1 MFQLGR
7 IEKLH
12 DYFSACSRRREQAV
26 FFYRVAGYSG
36 EVAAFLTQYDQAART
51 NGVVIEGRI
60 PNPDPKQL
68 DYLAEMMGSD
78 FQLDVGFLT
87 QKLTR
92 WLPRL
97 TGAQR
102 EAVVTAMTATLQ
114 DLQAHGKNEN
124 MLRNAYIKY
133 MCWLYYKFERILGRL
148 GGDELPKILYDGTVS
163 SYELQLLVILAR
175 AGADIVLL
183 ERAGDAGYLRCDP
196 TSQYAQLYQAPGLTP
211 FPADFSLR
219 QLREQGRQQAERQ
232 KLYGAPAG
240 IAPCT
245 NAWMKTPD
253 VKEILTAVRARGDD
267 PKLFY
272 NAFVV
277 QYGVEDKL
285 LFPSDMVAFYQQLK
299 REGRKVCL
307 ENGRLPPPT
316 PEEIAAVRR
325 RNHQTAEQLAADLAA
340 NLQYPNNQQ
349 LQTLMRQAFLDVVLE
364 EDKAV
369 GGNLNRL
376 LNKAVYLVAWMKRYQ
391 KDLFQNWQAPE
402 VGVFLLFGACSG
414 DNEALFLRL
423 LAKLP
428 VDVLVLLPDL
438 NAPCVLKDPTLLDLH
453 KEHSLPMTD
462 FPVEPSQ
469 MRVRTAA
476 YQAEREMDSILY
488 QNTGLYRAKQHQKA
502 EAVTLQTMY
511 EEIGLLWD
519 QELKYRPGFAAEGD
533 MVTVPVLLE
542 KICGIKDG
550 PILPYWLEIK
560 KLVTPETTL
569 VTKLPWQTGLE
580 ANPMK
585 PYATQFLRQG
595 RLQREKIKQHKDY
608 PYGILRPE
616 IQDYLLDKLQVLLD
630 EKLIAGTYQNGTE
643 YTIVSTILGLPK
655 DLLRRI
661 QNFDFTKKNPK
672 LIIISTTEETLSLE
686 DSILV
691 AFLNLVGFDILFFV
705 PTGYQSIEKYFQKPF
720 ANEHQLG
727 PYRYDLQVPDFR
739 TLHEGG
745 KSSIRKLFAEGVFK
759 PWDWILQSPPP
770 ARPRRNRTPRPPQS
784 RRRPIPSTTS
794 WPTAS
799 RWTRPSPAPRKWTSW
814 PARSRC
820 IT

>member
-78 FQLDVGFLT
+78 FQLDAGFLT

-92 WLPRL
+92 WLTRL

-307 ENGRLPPPT
+307 KNGRLPPPT

-428 VDVLVLLPDL
+428 VDVLALLPDL
-438 NAPCVLKDPTLLDLH
+438 NAPCVLKDPALLDLH
-453 KEHSLPMTD
+453 KEQSLPMTD

-488 QNTGLYRAKQHQKA
+488 QNTGLYRARQHQKA

-533 MVTVPVLLE
+533 TVTVPVLLE

-550 PILPYWLEIK
+550 PILPYWLDIK

-745 KSSIRKLFAEGVFK
+745 KSSIRKLFG
-759 PWDWILQSPPP
+759 
-770 ARPRRNRTPRPPQS
+770 
-784 RRRPIPSTTS
+784 
-794 WPTAS
+794 
-799 RWTRPSPAPRKWTSW
+799 
-814 PARSRC
+814 RSF
-820 IT
+820 

>member
-78 FQLDVGFLT
+78 FQLDAGFLT

-196 TSQYAQLYQAPGLTP
+196 TSQYAGLYQAPGLTP

-253 VKEILTAVRARGDD
+253 GKEILTAVRARGDD

-438 NAPCVLKDPTLLDLH
+438 NAPCVLKDPALLDLH

-533 MVTVPVLLE
+533 TVTVPVLLE

-672 LIIISTTEETLSLE
+672 LIISSTTEETLSLE

-745 KSSIRKLFAEGVFK
+745 KSSIRKLFG
-759 PWDWILQSPPP
+759 
-770 ARPRRNRTPRPPQS
+770 
-784 RRRPIPSTTS
+784 
-794 WPTAS
+794 
-799 RWTRPSPAPRKWTSW
+799 
-814 PARSRC
+814 RSF
-820 IT
+820 

>member
-745 KSSIRKLFAEGVFK
+745 KSSIRKLFG
-759 PWDWILQSPPP
+759 
-770 ARPRRNRTPRPPQS
+770 
-784 RRRPIPSTTS
+784 
-794 WPTAS
+794 
-799 RWTRPSPAPRKWTSW
+799 
-814 PARSRC
+814 RSF
-820 IT
+820 

>member
-78 FQLDVGFLT
+78 FQLDAGFLT

-245 NAWMKTPD
+245 NAWMKAPD

-438 NAPCVLKDPTLLDLH
+438 NAPCVLKDPALLDLH

-488 QNTGLYRAKQHQKA
+488 QNTGLYRARQHQKA

-533 MVTVPVLLE
+533 TVTVPVLLE

-550 PILPYWLEIK
+550 PILPYWLDIK

-580 ANPMK
+580 VNPMK

-745 KSSIRKLFAEGVFK
+745 KSSIRKLFG
-759 PWDWILQSPPP
+759 
-770 ARPRRNRTPRPPQS
+770 
-784 RRRPIPSTTS
+784 
-794 WPTAS
+794 
-799 RWTRPSPAPRKWTSW
+799 
-814 PARSRC
+814 RSF
-820 IT
+820 

>member
-78 FQLDVGFLT
+78 FQLDAGFLT

-102 EAVVTAMTATLQ
+102 ETVVTAMTATLQ

-402 VGVFLLFGACSG
+402 VGVFILFGACSG

-438 NAPCVLKDPTLLDLH
+438 NAPCVLKDPALLDLH

-488 QNTGLYRAKQHQKA
+488 QNTGLYRARQHQKA

-533 MVTVPVLLE
+533 TVTVPVLLE

-745 KSSIRKLFAEGVFK
+745 KSSIRKLFG
-759 PWDWILQSPPP
+759 
-770 ARPRRNRTPRPPQS
+770 
-784 RRRPIPSTTS
+784 
-794 WPTAS
+794 
-799 RWTRPSPAPRKWTSW
+799 
-814 PARSRC
+814 RSF
-820 IT
+820 

>member
-78 FQLDVGFLT
+78 FQLDAGFLT

-245 NAWMKTPD
+245 NAWMKAPD
-253 VKEILTAVRARGDD
+253 GKEILTAVRARGDD

-438 NAPCVLKDPTLLDLH
+438 NAPCVLKDPALLDLH

-488 QNTGLYRAKQHQKA
+488 QNTGLYRARQHQKA

-533 MVTVPVLLE
+533 TVTVPVLLE

-727 PYRYDLQVPDFR
+727 PYRYDLRVPDFR

-745 KSSIRKLFAEGVFK
+745 KSSIRKLFG
-759 PWDWILQSPPP
+759 
-770 ARPRRNRTPRPPQS
+770 
-784 RRRPIPSTTS
+784 
-794 WPTAS
+794 
-799 RWTRPSPAPRKWTSW
+799 
-814 PARSRC
+814 RSF
-820 IT
+820 

>member
-78 FQLDVGFLT
+78 FQLDAGFLT

-163 SYELQLLVILAR
+163 SYELQLLVIMAR

-196 TSQYAQLYQAPGLTP
+196 TSQYAQLYQASGLTP

-245 NAWMKTPD
+245 NAWMKAPD
-253 VKEILTAVRARGDD
+253 GKEILTAVRARGDD

-376 LNKAVYLVAWMKRYQ
+376 LNKAVYLVVWMKRYQ

-438 NAPCVLKDPTLLDLH
+438 NAPCVLKDPALLDLH

-488 QNTGLYRAKQHQKA
+488 QNTGLYRARQHQKA

-533 MVTVPVLLE
+533 TVTVPVLLE

-745 KSSIRKLFAEGVFK
+745 KSSIRKLFG
-759 PWDWILQSPPP
+759 
-770 ARPRRNRTPRPPQS
+770 
-784 RRRPIPSTTS
+784 
-794 WPTAS
+794 
-799 RWTRPSPAPRKWTSW
+799 
-814 PARSRC
+814 RSF
-820 IT
+820 

>member
-1 MFQLGR
+1 MKAEERNGILYPVKVSKVNRMTNGMFQLGR

-78 FQLDVGFLT
+78 FQLDAGFLT

-211 FPADFSLR
+211 FPVDFSLR

-253 VKEILTAVRARGDD
+253 GKEILTAVRARGDD

-349 LQTLMRQAFLDVVLE
+349 LQTLMRQAFLDVVLG

-402 VGVFLLFGACSG
+402 VGVFILFGACSG

-438 NAPCVLKDPTLLDLH
+438 NAPCVLKDPALLDLH

-533 MVTVPVLLE
+533 TVTVPVLLE

-745 KSSIRKLFAEGVFK
+745 KSSIRKLFG
-759 PWDWILQSPPP
+759 
-770 ARPRRNRTPRPPQS
+770 
-784 RRRPIPSTTS
+784 
-794 WPTAS
+794 
-799 RWTRPSPAPRKWTSW
+799 
-814 PARSRC
+814 RSF
-820 IT
+820 

>member
-78 FQLDVGFLT
+78 FQLDAGFLT

-97 TGAQR
+97 TGTQR

-245 NAWMKTPD
+245 NAWMKAPD

-376 LNKAVYLVAWMKRYQ
+376 RNKAVYLVAWMKRYQ

-402 VGVFLLFGACSG
+402 VGVFILFGACSG

-438 NAPCVLKDPTLLDLH
+438 NAPCVLKDPALLDLH

-533 MVTVPVLLE
+533 TVTVPVLLE

-550 PILPYWLEIK
+550 PILPYWLDIK

-672 LIIISTTEETLSLE
+672 LILISTTEETLSLE

-745 KSSIRKLFAEGVFK
+745 KSSIRKLFG
-759 PWDWILQSPPP
+759 
-770 ARPRRNRTPRPPQS
+770 
-784 RRRPIPSTTS
+784 
-794 WPTAS
+794 
-799 RWTRPSPAPRKWTSW
+799 
-814 PARSRC
+814 RSF
-820 IT
+820 

>member
-78 FQLDVGFLT
+78 FQLDAGFLT

-183 ERAGDAGYLRCDP
+183 ERAGDEGYLRCDP
-196 TSQYAQLYQAPGLTP
+196 TSQYAQFYQAPGLTP

-253 VKEILTAVRARGDD
+253 GKEILTAVRARGDD

-402 VGVFLLFGACSG
+402 VGVFILFGACSG

-438 NAPCVLKDPTLLDLH
+438 NAPCVLKDPALLDLH

-533 MVTVPVLLE
+533 TVTVPVLLE
-542 KICGIKDG
+542 KICGMKDG

-745 KSSIRKLFAEGVFK
+745 KSSIRKLFG
-759 PWDWILQSPPP
+759 
-770 ARPRRNRTPRPPQS
+770 
-784 RRRPIPSTTS
+784 
-794 WPTAS
+794 
-799 RWTRPSPAPRKWTSW
+799 
-814 PARSRC
+814 RSF
-820 IT
+820 

>member
-1 MFQLGR
+1 MKAEERNGILYPVKVSKVNRMTNGMFQLGR

-78 FQLDVGFLT
+78 FQLDAGFLT

-97 TGAQR
+97 TGTQR

-438 NAPCVLKDPTLLDLH
+438 NAPCVLKDPALLDLH

-533 MVTVPVLLE
+533 TVTVPVLLE
-542 KICGIKDG
+542 KICGMKDG

-630 EKLIAGTYQNGTE
+630 EKLITGTYQNGTE

-745 KSSIRKLFAEGVFK
+745 KSSIRKLFG
-759 PWDWILQSPPP
+759 
-770 ARPRRNRTPRPPQS
+770 
-784 RRRPIPSTTS
+784 
-794 WPTAS
+794 
-799 RWTRPSPAPRKWTSW
+799 
-814 PARSRC
+814 RSF
-820 IT
+820 

>member
-78 FQLDVGFLT
+78 FQLDAGFLT

-245 NAWMKTPD
+245 NAWMKAPD

-316 PEEIAAVRR
+316 PEEIAAVWR

-402 VGVFLLFGACSG
+402 VGVFILFGACSG

-438 NAPCVLKDPTLLDLH
+438 NAPCVLKDPALLDLH

-533 MVTVPVLLE
+533 TVTIPVLLE
-542 KICGIKDG
+542 KICGMKEG
-550 PILPYWLEIK
+550 PILPYWLDIK

-727 PYRYDLQVPDFR
+727 PYRYDLRVPDFQ

-745 KSSIRKLFAEGVFK
+745 KSSIRKLFG
-759 PWDWILQSPPP
+759 
-770 ARPRRNRTPRPPQS
+770 
-784 RRRPIPSTTS
+784 
-794 WPTAS
+794 
-799 RWTRPSPAPRKWTSW
+799 
-814 PARSRC
+814 RSF
-820 IT
+820 

>member
-78 FQLDVGFLT
+78 FQLDAGFLT

-245 NAWMKTPD
+245 NAWMKAPD
-253 VKEILTAVRARGDD
+253 GKEILTAVRARGDD

-402 VGVFLLFGACSG
+402 VGVFILFGACSG

-438 NAPCVLKDPTLLDLH
+438 NAPCVLKDPALLDLH
-453 KEHSLPMTD
+453 KEQSLPMTD

-533 MVTVPVLLE
+533 TVTVPVLLE

-727 PYRYDLQVPDFR
+727 PSRYDLQVPDFR

-745 KSSIRKLFAEGVFK
+745 KSSIRKLFG
-759 PWDWILQSPPP
+759 
-770 ARPRRNRTPRPPQS
+770 
-784 RRRPIPSTTS
+784 
-794 WPTAS
+794 
-799 RWTRPSPAPRKWTSW
+799 
-814 PARSRC
+814 RSF
-820 IT
+820 

>member
-211 FPADFSLR
+211 FPADCSLR

-245 NAWMKTPD
+245 NAWMKTQD

-533 MVTVPVLLE
+533 TVTVPVLLE

-616 IQDYLLDKLQVLLD
+616 IQDCLLDKLQVLLD

-745 KSSIRKLFAEGVFK
+745 KSSIRKLFG
-759 PWDWILQSPPP
+759 
-770 ARPRRNRTPRPPQS
+770 
-784 RRRPIPSTTS
+784 
-794 WPTAS
+794 
-799 RWTRPSPAPRKWTSW
+799 
-814 PARSRC
+814 RSF
-820 IT
+820 

>member
-1 MFQLGR
+1 MTNGMFQLGR

-78 FQLDVGFLT
+78 FQLDAGFLT

-196 TSQYAQLYQAPGLTP
+196 TSQYARLYQAPGLTP

-253 VKEILTAVRARGDD
+253 GKEILTAVRARGDD

-402 VGVFLLFGACSG
+402 VGVFILFGACSG

-438 NAPCVLKDPTLLDLH
+438 NAPCVLKDPALLDLH
-453 KEHSLPMTD
+453 KEQSLPMTD

-488 QNTGLYRAKQHQKA
+488 QNTGLYRARQHQKA

-533 MVTVPVLLE
+533 TVTVPVLLE

-550 PILPYWLEIK
+550 PILPYWLDIK

-745 KSSIRKLFAEGVFK
+745 KSSIRKLFG
-759 PWDWILQSPPP
+759 
-770 ARPRRNRTPRPPQS
+770 
-784 RRRPIPSTTS
+784 
-794 WPTAS
+794 
-799 RWTRPSPAPRKWTSW
+799 
-814 PARSRC
+814 RSF
-820 IT
+820 

>member
-78 FQLDVGFLT
+78 FQLDAGFLT

-253 VKEILTAVRARGDD
+253 GKEILTAVRARGDD

-316 PEEIAAVRR
+316 PEEIAAVWR

-402 VGVFLLFGACSG
+402 VGVFILFGACSG

-438 NAPCVLKDPTLLDLH
+438 NAPCVLKDPALLDLH

-533 MVTVPVLLE
+533 TVTVPVLLE

-550 PILPYWLEIK
+550 PILPYWLDIK

-727 PYRYDLQVPDFR
+727 PYRYDLRVPDFR

-745 KSSIRKLFAEGVFK
+745 KSSIRKLFG
-759 PWDWILQSPPP
+759 
-770 ARPRRNRTPRPPQS
+770 
-784 RRRPIPSTTS
+784 
-794 WPTAS
+794 
-799 RWTRPSPAPRKWTSW
+799 
-814 PARSRC
+814 RSF
-820 IT
+820 

>member
-78 FQLDVGFLT
+78 FQLDAGFLT

-97 TGAQR
+97 TGVQR
-102 EAVVTAMTATLQ
+102 EAVVTAMTAPLQ

-196 TSQYAQLYQAPGLTP
+196 TSQYAQLYQAPGLTS
-211 FPADFSLR
+211 FPADFSLP

-364 EDKAV
+364 EDKTV

-402 VGVFLLFGACSG
+402 VGVFILFGACSG

-438 NAPCVLKDPTLLDLH
+438 NAPCVLKDPALLDLH

-533 MVTVPVLLE
+533 TVTVPVLLE

-691 AFLNLVGFDILFFV
+691 AFLNLVGVEILFFV
-705 PTGYQSIEKYFQKPF
+705 PTGYQSIENYFQNPF
-720 ANEHQLG
+720 ATEHQLG

-745 KSSIRKLFAEGVFK
+745 KSSIRKLFG
-759 PWDWILQSPPP
+759 
-770 ARPRRNRTPRPPQS
+770 
-784 RRRPIPSTTS
+784 
-794 WPTAS
+794 
-799 RWTRPSPAPRKWTSW
+799 
-814 PARSRC
+814 RSF
-820 IT
+820 

>member
-78 FQLDVGFLT
+78 FQLDAGFLT

-245 NAWMKTPD
+245 NAWMKAPD

-364 EDKAV
+364 EDKTV

-402 VGVFLLFGACSG
+402 AGVFLLFGACSG

-438 NAPCVLKDPTLLDLH
+438 NAPCVLKDPALLDLH

-533 MVTVPVLLE
+533 TVTVPVLLE
-542 KICGIKDG
+542 KICGMKDG

-745 KSSIRKLFAEGVFK
+745 KSSIRKLFG
-759 PWDWILQSPPP
+759 
-770 ARPRRNRTPRPPQS
+770 
-784 RRRPIPSTTS
+784 
-794 WPTAS
+794 
-799 RWTRPSPAPRKWTSW
+799 
-814 PARSRC
+814 RSF
-820 IT
+820 

>member
-12 DYFSACSRRREQAV
+12 DYFSVCSCRREQAV
-26 FFYRVAGYSG
+26 FFYRMAGYSG

-78 FQLDVGFLT
+78 FQLDAGFLT

-245 NAWMKTPD
+245 NAWMKAPD

-299 REGRKVCL
+299 REGRKGCL

-402 VGVFLLFGACSG
+402 VGVFILFGACSG

-438 NAPCVLKDPTLLDLH
+438 NAPCVLKDPALLDLH

-488 QNTGLYRAKQHQKA
+488 QNTGLYRARQHQKA

-533 MVTVPVLLE
+533 TVTVPVLLE

-672 LIIISTTEETLSLE
+672 LILISTTEETLSLE

-745 KSSIRKLFAEGVFK
+745 KSSIRKLFG
-759 PWDWILQSPPP
+759 
-770 ARPRRNRTPRPPQS
+770 
-784 RRRPIPSTTS
+784 
-794 WPTAS
+794 
-799 RWTRPSPAPRKWTSW
+799 
-814 PARSRC
+814 RSF
-820 IT
+820 

>member
-78 FQLDVGFLT
+78 FQLDAGFLT

-253 VKEILTAVRARGDD
+253 GKEILTAVQARGDD

-402 VGVFLLFGACSG
+402 IGVFLLFGACSG

-438 NAPCVLKDPTLLDLH
+438 NAPCVLKDPALLDLH

-533 MVTVPVLLE
+533 TVTVPVLLE

-745 KSSIRKLFAEGVFK
+745 KSSIRKLFG
-759 PWDWILQSPPP
+759 
-770 ARPRRNRTPRPPQS
+770 
-784 RRRPIPSTTS
+784 
-794 WPTAS
+794 
-799 RWTRPSPAPRKWTSW
+799 
-814 PARSRC
+814 RSF
-820 IT
+820 

>member
-78 FQLDVGFLT
+78 FQLDAGFLT

-245 NAWMKTPD
+245 NAWMKAPD
-253 VKEILTAVRARGDD
+253 GKEILTAVRARGDD

-402 VGVFLLFGACSG
+402 VGVFILFGACSG

-438 NAPCVLKDPTLLDLH
+438 NAPCVLKDPALLDLH
-453 KEHSLPMTD
+453 REHSLPMTD

-488 QNTGLYRAKQHQKA
+488 QNTGLYRARQHQKA
-502 EAVTLQTMY
+502 ETVTLQTMY

-533 MVTVPVLLE
+533 TVTVPVLLE

-585 PYATQFLRQG
+585 PYATQLLRQG

-727 PYRYDLQVPDFR
+727 PYRYDLRVPDFQ

-745 KSSIRKLFAEGVFK
+745 KSSIRKLFG
-759 PWDWILQSPPP
+759 
-770 ARPRRNRTPRPPQS
+770 
-784 RRRPIPSTTS
+784 
-794 WPTAS
+794 
-799 RWTRPSPAPRKWTSW
+799 
-814 PARSRC
+814 RSF
-820 IT
+820 

>member
-1 MFQLGR
+1 MTNGMFQLGR

-78 FQLDVGFLT
+78 FQLDAGFLT

-245 NAWMKTPD
+245 NAWMKAPD

-533 MVTVPVLLE
+533 TVTVPVLLE

-616 IQDYLLDKLQVLLD
+616 IQDCLLDKLQVLLD

-745 KSSIRKLFAEGVFK
+745 KSSIRKLFG
-759 PWDWILQSPPP
+759 
-770 ARPRRNRTPRPPQS
+770 
-784 RRRPIPSTTS
+784 
-794 WPTAS
+794 
-799 RWTRPSPAPRKWTSW
+799 
-814 PARSRC
+814 RSF
-820 IT
+820 

>member
-78 FQLDVGFLT
+78 FQLDAGFLT

-196 TSQYAQLYQAPGLTP
+196 TSQYARLYQAPGLTP

-402 VGVFLLFGACSG
+402 VGVFILFGACSG

-438 NAPCVLKDPTLLDLH
+438 NAPCVLKDPALLDLH
-453 KEHSLPMTD
+453 KEQSLPMTD

-488 QNTGLYRAKQHQKA
+488 QNTGLYRARQHQKA

-533 MVTVPVLLE
+533 TVTVPVLLE

-550 PILPYWLEIK
+550 PILPYWLDIK

-727 PYRYDLQVPDFR
+727 PYRYDLQVPDFQ

-745 KSSIRKLFAEGVFK
+745 KSSIRKLFG
-759 PWDWILQSPPP
+759 
-770 ARPRRNRTPRPPQS
+770 
-784 RRRPIPSTTS
+784 
-794 WPTAS
+794 
-799 RWTRPSPAPRKWTSW
+799 
-814 PARSRC
+814 RSF
-820 IT
+820 

>member
-78 FQLDVGFLT
+78 FQLDAGFLT

-114 DLQAHGKNEN
+114 DLQVHGKNEN

-438 NAPCVLKDPTLLDLH
+438 NAPCVLKDPALLDLH

-488 QNTGLYRAKQHQKA
+488 QNTGLYRARQHQKA

-533 MVTVPVLLE
+533 TVTVPVLLE

-550 PILPYWLEIK
+550 PILPYWLDIK

-745 KSSIRKLFAEGVFK
+745 KSSIRKLFG
-759 PWDWILQSPPP
+759 
-770 ARPRRNRTPRPPQS
+770 
-784 RRRPIPSTTS
+784 
-794 WPTAS
+794 
-799 RWTRPSPAPRKWTSW
+799 
-814 PARSRC
+814 RSF
-820 IT
+820 

>member
-78 FQLDVGFLT
+78 FQLDAGFLT

-245 NAWMKTPD
+245 NAWMKAPD

-402 VGVFLLFGACSG
+402 VGVFILFGACSG

-438 NAPCVLKDPTLLDLH
+438 NAPCVLKDPALLDLH

-488 QNTGLYRAKQHQKA
+488 QNTGLYRARQHQKA

-533 MVTVPVLLE
+533 TVTVPVLLE

-550 PILPYWLEIK
+550 PILPYWLDIK

-745 KSSIRKLFAEGVFK
+745 KSSIRKLFG
-759 PWDWILQSPPP
+759 
-770 ARPRRNRTPRPPQS
+770 
-784 RRRPIPSTTS
+784 
-794 WPTAS
+794 
-799 RWTRPSPAPRKWTSW
+799 
-814 PARSRC
+814 RSF
-820 IT
+820 

>member
-78 FQLDVGFLT
+78 FQLDAGFLT

-245 NAWMKTPD
+245 NAWMKAPD

-391 KDLFQNWQAPE
+391 KELFQNWRAPE
-402 VGVFLLFGACSG
+402 VGVFILFGACSG

-438 NAPCVLKDPTLLDLH
+438 NAPCVLKDPALLDLH

-533 MVTVPVLLE
+533 TVTVPVLLE

-745 KSSIRKLFAEGVFK
+745 KSSIRKLFG
-759 PWDWILQSPPP
+759 
-770 ARPRRNRTPRPPQS
+770 
-784 RRRPIPSTTS
+784 
-794 WPTAS
+794 
-799 RWTRPSPAPRKWTSW
+799 
-814 PARSRC
+814 RSF
-820 IT
+820 

>member
-78 FQLDVGFLT
+78 FQLDAGFLT

-97 TGAQR
+97 TGTQR

-196 TSQYAQLYQAPGLTP
+196 TSQYARLYQAPGLTP

-253 VKEILTAVRARGDD
+253 GKEILTAVRARGDD

-364 EDKAV
+364 EDKTV

-438 NAPCVLKDPTLLDLH
+438 NAPCVLKDPALLDLH

-533 MVTVPVLLE
+533 TVTVPVLLE

-745 KSSIRKLFAEGVFK
+745 KSSIRKLFG
-759 PWDWILQSPPP
+759 
-770 ARPRRNRTPRPPQS
+770 
-784 RRRPIPSTTS
+784 
-794 WPTAS
+794 
-799 RWTRPSPAPRKWTSW
+799 
-814 PARSRC
+814 RSF
-820 IT
+820 

>member
-78 FQLDVGFLT
+78 FQLDAGFLT

-196 TSQYAQLYQAPGLTP
+196 TSQYAQLYQAPGLTL

-438 NAPCVLKDPTLLDLH
+438 NAPCVLKDPALLDLH

-488 QNTGLYRAKQHQKA
+488 QNTGLYRARQHQKA

-533 MVTVPVLLE
+533 TVTVPVLLE

-672 LIIISTTEETLSLE
+672 LIISSTTEETLSLE

-745 KSSIRKLFAEGVFK
+745 KSSIRKLFG
-759 PWDWILQSPPP
+759 
-770 ARPRRNRTPRPPQS
+770 
-784 RRRPIPSTTS
+784 
-794 WPTAS
+794 
-799 RWTRPSPAPRKWTSW
+799 
-814 PARSRC
+814 RSF
-820 IT
+820 

>member
-36 EVAAFLTQYDQAART
+36 EVAVFLTQYDQAART

-78 FQLDVGFLT
+78 FQLDAGFLT

-438 NAPCVLKDPTLLDLH
+438 NAPCVLKDPALLDLH

-533 MVTVPVLLE
+533 TVTVPVLLE

-727 PYRYDLQVPDFR
+727 PYRYDLRVPDFQ

-745 KSSIRKLFAEGVFK
+745 KSSIRKLFG
-759 PWDWILQSPPP
+759 
-770 ARPRRNRTPRPPQS
+770 
-784 RRRPIPSTTS
+784 
-794 WPTAS
+794 
-799 RWTRPSPAPRKWTSW
+799 
-814 PARSRC
+814 RSF
-820 IT
+820 

>member
-78 FQLDVGFLT
+78 FQLDAGFLT

-245 NAWMKTPD
+245 NAWMKAPD
-253 VKEILTAVRARGDD
+253 GKEILTAVRARGDD

-340 NLQYPNNQQ
+340 NLQSPNNQQ

-402 VGVFLLFGACSG
+402 VGVFILFGACSG

-438 NAPCVLKDPTLLDLH
+438 NAPCVLKDPALLDLH

-533 MVTVPVLLE
+533 TVTVPVLLE

-745 KSSIRKLFAEGVFK
+745 KSSIRKLFG
-759 PWDWILQSPPP
+759 
-770 ARPRRNRTPRPPQS
+770 
-784 RRRPIPSTTS
+784 
-794 WPTAS
+794 
-799 RWTRPSPAPRKWTSW
+799 
-814 PARSRC
+814 RSF
-820 IT
+820 

>member
-78 FQLDVGFLT
+78 FQLDAGFLT

-253 VKEILTAVRARGDD
+253 GKEILTAVRARGDD

-402 VGVFLLFGACSG
+402 VGVFILFGACSG

-438 NAPCVLKDPTLLDLH
+438 NAPCVLKDPALLDLH

-502 EAVTLQTMY
+502 ETVTLQTMY

-533 MVTVPVLLE
+533 TVTVPVLLE

-580 ANPMK
+580 TNPMK

-745 KSSIRKLFAEGVFK
+745 KSSIRKLFG
-759 PWDWILQSPPP
+759 
-770 ARPRRNRTPRPPQS
+770 
-784 RRRPIPSTTS
+784 
-794 WPTAS
+794 
-799 RWTRPSPAPRKWTSW
+799 
-814 PARSRC
+814 RSF
-820 IT
+820 

>member
-1 MFQLGR
+1 MKAEERNGILYPVKVSKVNRMTNGMFQLGR

-78 FQLDVGFLT
+78 FQLDAGFLT

-211 FPADFSLR
+211 FPADCSLR

-245 NAWMKTPD
+245 NAWMKAPD

-438 NAPCVLKDPTLLDLH
+438 NAPCVLKDPALLDLH

-533 MVTVPVLLE
+533 TVTVPVLLE

-550 PILPYWLEIK
+550 PILPYWLDIK

-745 KSSIRKLFAEGVFK
+745 KSSIRKLFG
-759 PWDWILQSPPP
+759 
-770 ARPRRNRTPRPPQS
+770 
-784 RRRPIPSTTS
+784 
-794 WPTAS
+794 
-799 RWTRPSPAPRKWTSW
+799 
-814 PARSRC
+814 RSF
-820 IT
+820 

>member
-1 MFQLGR
+1 MKAEERNGILYPVKVSKVNRMTNGMFQLGR

-78 FQLDVGFLT
+78 FQLDAGFLT

-133 MCWLYYKFERILGRL
+133 MCWLYYKFERILGCL

-196 TSQYAQLYQAPGLTP
+196 TSQYARLYQAPGLTP
-211 FPADFSLR
+211 FPADCSLR

-245 NAWMKTPD
+245 NAWMKAPD

-438 NAPCVLKDPTLLDLH
+438 NAPCVLKDPALLDLH
-453 KEHSLPMTD
+453 KEQSLPMTD

-469 MRVRTAA
+469 MRVRTVA

-511 EEIGLLWD
+511 EEISLLWD

-533 MVTVPVLLE
+533 TVTVPVLLE

-655 DLLRRI
+655 DFLRRI

-745 KSSIRKLFAEGVFK
+745 KSSIRKLFG
-759 PWDWILQSPPP
+759 
-770 ARPRRNRTPRPPQS
+770 
-784 RRRPIPSTTS
+784 
-794 WPTAS
+794 
-799 RWTRPSPAPRKWTSW
+799 
-814 PARSRC
+814 RSF
-820 IT
+820 

>member
-1 MFQLGR
+1 MKAEERNGILYPVKVSKVNRMTNGMFQLGR

-78 FQLDVGFLT
+78 FQLDAGFLT

-253 VKEILTAVRARGDD
+253 GKEILTAVRARGDD

-349 LQTLMRQAFLDVVLE
+349 LQTLMRRAFLDVVLE

-402 VGVFLLFGACSG
+402 VGVFILFGACSG

-438 NAPCVLKDPTLLDLH
+438 NAPCVLKDPALLDLH

-533 MVTVPVLLE
+533 TVTVPVLLE
-542 KICGIKDG
+542 KICGMKDG

-745 KSSIRKLFAEGVFK
+745 KSSIRKLFG
-759 PWDWILQSPPP
+759 
-770 ARPRRNRTPRPPQS
+770 
-784 RRRPIPSTTS
+784 
-794 WPTAS
+794 
-799 RWTRPSPAPRKWTSW
+799 
-814 PARSRC
+814 RSF
-820 IT
+820 

>member
-26 FFYRVAGYSG
+26 FFYRVTGYSG

-78 FQLDVGFLT
+78 FQLDAGFLT

-253 VKEILTAVRARGDD
+253 GKEILTAVRARGDD

-438 NAPCVLKDPTLLDLH
+438 NAPCVLKDPALLDLH

-488 QNTGLYRAKQHQKA
+488 QNTGLYRARQHQKA

-533 MVTVPVLLE
+533 TVTVPVLLE

-745 KSSIRKLFAEGVFK
+745 KSSIRKLFG
-759 PWDWILQSPPP
+759 
-770 ARPRRNRTPRPPQS
+770 
-784 RRRPIPSTTS
+784 
-794 WPTAS
+794 
-799 RWTRPSPAPRKWTSW
+799 
-814 PARSRC
+814 RSF
-820 IT
+820 

>member
-78 FQLDVGFLT
+78 FQLDAGFLT

-97 TGAQR
+97 TGTQR

-245 NAWMKTPD
+245 NAWMKAPD
-253 VKEILTAVRARGDD
+253 GKEILTAVRARGDD

-438 NAPCVLKDPTLLDLH
+438 NAPCVLKDPALLDLH

-533 MVTVPVLLE
+533 TVTVPVLLE
-542 KICGIKDG
+542 KICGMKDG
-550 PILPYWLEIK
+550 PILPYWLDIK

-745 KSSIRKLFAEGVFK
+745 KSSIRKLFG
-759 PWDWILQSPPP
+759 
-770 ARPRRNRTPRPPQS
+770 
-784 RRRPIPSTTS
+784 
-794 WPTAS
+794 
-799 RWTRPSPAPRKWTSW
+799 
-814 PARSRC
+814 RSF
-820 IT
+820 

>member
-78 FQLDVGFLT
+78 FQLDAGFLT

-97 TGAQR
+97 TGTQR

-245 NAWMKTPD
+245 NAWMKAPD
-253 VKEILTAVRARGDD
+253 GKEILTAVRARGDD

-438 NAPCVLKDPTLLDLH
+438 NAPCVLKDPALLDLH

-488 QNTGLYRAKQHQKA
+488 QNTGLYRARQHQKA

-533 MVTVPVLLE
+533 TVTVPVLLE

-745 KSSIRKLFAEGVFK
+745 KSSIRKLFG
-759 PWDWILQSPPP
+759 
-770 ARPRRNRTPRPPQS
+770 
-784 RRRPIPSTTS
+784 
-794 WPTAS
+794 
-799 RWTRPSPAPRKWTSW
+799 
-814 PARSRC
+814 RSF
-820 IT
+820 

>member
-1 MFQLGR
+1 MTNGMFQLGR

-78 FQLDVGFLT
+78 FQLDAGFLT

-183 ERAGDAGYLRCDP
+183 ERAGDEGYLRCDP
-196 TSQYAQLYQAPGLTP
+196 TSQYAQFYQAPGLTP

-253 VKEILTAVRARGDD
+253 GKEILTAVRARGDD

-402 VGVFLLFGACSG
+402 VGVFILFGACSG

-438 NAPCVLKDPTLLDLH
+438 NAPCVLKDPALLDLH

-502 EAVTLQTMY
+502 ETVTLQTMY

-519 QELKYRPGFAAEGD
+519 QELKCRPGFAAEGD
-533 MVTVPVLLE
+533 TVTVPVLLE

-745 KSSIRKLFAEGVFK
+745 KSSIRKLFG
-759 PWDWILQSPPP
+759 
-770 ARPRRNRTPRPPQS
+770 
-784 RRRPIPSTTS
+784 
-794 WPTAS
+794 
-799 RWTRPSPAPRKWTSW
+799 
-814 PARSRC
+814 RSF
-820 IT
+820 

>member
-78 FQLDVGFLT
+78 FQLDTGFLT

-97 TGAQR
+97 TGVQR

-196 TSQYAQLYQAPGLTP
+196 TSQYAQLYQAPGLTS

-245 NAWMKTPD
+245 NAWMKAPD

-402 VGVFLLFGACSG
+402 VGVFILFGACSG

-438 NAPCVLKDPTLLDLH
+438 NAPCVLKDPALLDLH

-533 MVTVPVLLE
+533 TVTVPVLLE

-745 KSSIRKLFAEGVFK
+745 KSSIRKLFG
-759 PWDWILQSPPP
+759 
-770 ARPRRNRTPRPPQS
+770 
-784 RRRPIPSTTS
+784 
-794 WPTAS
+794 
-799 RWTRPSPAPRKWTSW
+799 
-814 PARSRC
+814 RSF
-820 IT
+820 

>member
-78 FQLDVGFLT
+78 FQLDAGFLT

-245 NAWMKTPD
+245 NAWMKAPD
-253 VKEILTAVRARGDD
+253 GKEILTAVRARGDD

-438 NAPCVLKDPTLLDLH
+438 NAPCVLKDPALLDLH

-533 MVTVPVLLE
+533 TVTVPVLLE

-616 IQDYLLDKLQVLLD
+616 IQDYLLDKLQALLD

-727 PYRYDLQVPDFR
+727 PYRYDLRVPDFQ

-745 KSSIRKLFAEGVFK
+745 KSSIRKLFG
-759 PWDWILQSPPP
+759 
-770 ARPRRNRTPRPPQS
+770 
-784 RRRPIPSTTS
+784 
-794 WPTAS
+794 
-799 RWTRPSPAPRKWTSW
+799 
-814 PARSRC
+814 RSF
-820 IT
+820 